1 MFHYKMFFIE
11 RECEKKLSALK
22 KDPILIGAYTPQCDH
37 EGNYKKRQCWAS
49 VGSCWCVDKTSGK
62 KIAHVQIDKDGL
74 PLCGKSLWTFG
85 GGGGGRRVY
94 TMLKPLL

>member
-49 VGSCWCVDKTSGK
+49 VGSCWCVDKKSGK

-74 PLCGKSLWTFG
+74 PLCGKSL
-85 GGGGGRRVY
+85 
-94 TMLKPLL
+94 